1 MSERISD
8 RTARLDHWIDTA
20 EITQVVNRYFRAL
33 DERAFDVSHLG
44 RIFTAEAG
52 VIRPNGTQLT
62 GPAAIGNGHRES
74 FARFESTQHLLTGH
88 DVIVAGD
95 DATVR
100 ANLIAMHLWDGA
112 RKSAGS
118 AEDYFVAGGVVTVR
132 LQRTH
137 QGWKITELVND
148 VIWRAGSGFAAMA
161 TTGRPGS

>member
-8 RTARLDHWIDTA
+8 RTASLNHWIDTA

-33 DERAFDVSHLG
+33 DERVFDASHLG
-44 RIFTAEAG
+44 RIFTAGAG

-62 GPAAIGNGHRES
+62 GPAAIGDGHRES
-74 FARFESTQHLLTGH
+74 LARFESTQHLLTGH

-95 DATVR
+95 NATLR
-100 ANLIAMHLWDGA
+100 ANLVAMHLWDGA

-118 AEDYFVAGGVVTVR
+118 AEDYFVAGSVITVR
-132 LQRTH
+132 LQLTP

-148 VIWRAGSGFAAMA
+148 TIWRAGSGFTAMA
-161 TTGRPGS
+161 HTGRPTS